1 MAAVPRVP
9 RHRSGQDSGRRC
21 ATWRAVART
30 VFQVAVALAALLPL
44 VFAQAGISA
53 AEASGWA
60 AVVLGVC
67 ATVTRVMAMPEV
79 EAFLRVWLPW
89 LAAHGPEVD
98 AKGD

>member
-1 MAAVPRVP
+1 MSDEQREKGLTSQTVFP
-9 RHRSGQDSGRRC
+9 
-21 ATWRAVART
+21 WRATVRT
-30 VFQVAVALAALLPL
+30 VVQVVVALAALAPL
-44 VFAQAGISA
+44 VFAQAGVSA

-79 EAFLRVWLPW
+79 EGFLRVWLPW